1 MMIKGH
7 PCTQDCPRRSGT
19 CQATCKDLAEFEARR
34 HAKNEARDAE
44 RRKHNLVADY
54 ISGVIAAE
62 KRRRKRSK

>member
-19 CQATCKDLAEFEARR
+19 CQATCKDLAAFNAAQAE
-34 HAKNEARDAE
+34 KNEARDAE

-62 KRRRKRSK
+62 KRRKRNR